1 MQTLFQSIK
10 NRRRG
15 LARGLGPITHPPLPV
30 TDIRIRRRLLG
41 REILLETTQHVNHLF
56 ELRIYPLKCP
66 VLGPSRGP

>member
-1 MQTLFQSIK
+1 MQTLFQSIQ

-15 LARGLGPITHPPLPV
+15 LGPLPG

-56 ELRIYPLKCP
+56 ELLIYPLKCP